1 MPRRC
6 HPGGDQPR
14 PAGQTPSVTGA
25 DASAAQGV
33 GLRSERGQVLGAL
46 MLTLSLVAIDGTVIA
61 TAVPSIVGQLG
72 GFSSFPWLF
81 SAYLLTQAVTTPLYG
96 RYADL
101 VGRRPVILVG
111 ITLFVL
117 GSVLCAGAWSMT
129 ALIVARAVQG
139 LGAGAVQPMVMTI
152 VGDMYT
158 VEERS
163 KVQGYIASVWGASAV
178 VGPLLGGVVVE
189 YVSWRWVFAVNL
201 PLGAVAGWM
210 IVRRFREQVVRREH
224 RIDWAGAGLLVAACS
239 LLILGLLEGGVGWAW
254 TGALGL
260 SVMGT
265 GLLLLVGFV
274 LVERRVPEPVL
285 PLWALSRRV
294 LLAGNLSQVMV
305 GVLLIGLS
313 TFVPTYV
320 QSVLGTGPIVAGF
333 AVAALTIGWPIAASQ
348 AGKVYLRIGFRSTA
362 LLGSAIVAAATV
374 AAALLW
380 DAGTPVP
387 VVAAV
392 CFVMGLGMGF
402 ASAPVVVL
410 VQSVV
415 GWEQRGVVTSTNM
428 FGRTVGSAVGAAVL
442 GAVANATM
450 SGRLAAAP
458 EALRAALPTDVD
470 AAADLL
476 TRGEG
481 AAALREFVRLS
492 LATSLHHVFIGL
504 AICAVAMGVAVA
516 AMPRRARTLNGED
529 ILDR

>member
-1 MPRRC
+1 MT
-6 HPGGDQPR
+6 DDS
-14 PAGQTPSVTGA
+14 T
-25 DASAAQGV
+25 AQGV

-152 VGDMYT
+152 VGDMYS

-224 RIDWAGAGLLVAACS
+224 RIDWAGAGLLVAACT

-254 TGALGL
+254 TGAVGL
-260 SVMGT
+260 AVMGA
-265 GLLLLVGFV
+265 GLVLLVAFV

-362 LLGSAIVAAATV
+362 LLGSVIVAGATV

-380 DAGTPVP
+380 DAGTPVL

-450 SGRLAAAP
+450 SGRLADAP
-458 EALRAALPTDVD
+458 AALRAALPADVD

-476 TRGEG
+476 TRGTG
-481 AAALREFVRLS
+481 AAPLREFVRLA
-492 LATSLHHVFIGL
+492 LATSLHHVFVGL
-504 AICAVAMGVAVA
+504 AICAVVMGVAVA
-516 AMPRRARTLNGED
+516 AMPRRARTLTGED
-529 ILDR
+529 VLDR